1 MNDTMELDL
10 IRVYDPEGTNGAILH
25 NGLQICHTVELPWL
39 NNQRKISCI
48 PEGRYEL
55 RRRFTEK
62 RKHHLE
68 VMNVPGR
75 NAILIHPANNAKK
88 ELLGC
93 IAPVTELIAP
103 GKGSQS
109 RFANEKLKVLVLAAL
124 DRKQKVFINIKSKN
138 NEHYSTGESAHP

>member
-1 MNDTMELDL
+1 MEIDL
-10 IRVYDPEGTNGAILH
+10 IRDYDPAGTNGDILYKT
-25 NGLQICHTVELPWL
+25 QKICHTVELPWL
-39 NNQRKISCI
+39 NNQRRISCI

-55 RRRFTEK
+55 RKRFTEK
-62 RKHHLE
+62 HKHHLE

-75 NAILIHPANNAKK
+75 SAILIHPANDAKK

-109 RFANEKLKVLVLAAL
+109 RFANEKLKVLVRSAL
-124 DRKQKVFINIKSKN
+124 DRNEKVFINIKSKN
-138 NEHYSTGESAHP
+138 NEHYPTGESTHT

>member
-1 MNDTMELDL
+1 MDLDL
-10 IRVYDPEGTNGAILH
+10 IRVYDPEGTNGEILFK
-25 NGLQICHTVELPWL
+25 GKRICHTVELPWL
-39 NNQRKISCI
+39 GNQRKISCI

-55 RRRFTEK
+55 RKRFTPK
-62 RKHHLE
+62 RKHHLV

-75 NAILIHPANNAKK
+75 DGILIHPANDARK

-109 RFANEKLKVLVLAAL
+109 RFASEKLKVLVLTAL
-124 DRKQKVFINIKSKN
+124 DCNEKVFINIKSKI
-138 NEHYSTGESAHP
+138 NEHYPTDEGPDA